1 MPGNPISRRG
11 GFTLIELALAI
22 AAVTILAA
30 IAIPSYQSAINKARN
45 AQAIKD
51 IYHIENMIER
61 YRSVNQYQLPPDLA
75 SLGAP
80 IPLDPWDNAYVYLN
94 IEAGVSKGMVRK
106 DKKLNPLN
114 SDYDL
119 YSIGADGR
127 TARPVTAA
135 FAQDDIVRAG
145 NGSFVGLGSEH

>member
-1 MPGNPISRRG
+1 MPGNPVSRRG
-11 GFTLIELALAI
+11 GFTLIELALAM

-30 IAIPSYQSAINKARN
+30 IAIPSYQSAINEARN

-51 IYHIENMIER
+51 IYHIDNMIKR
-61 YRSVNQYQLPPDLA
+61 YHSVHQYQLPPDLA

-94 IEAGVSKGMVRK
+94 IEAGASKGKVRR

-127 TARPVTAA
+127 TALPVTAA